1 VAPFVIVSVHRIRD
15 RRPRGHVVARAIGQ
29 VEPRRLAG
37 LQLPHRAGDA
47 EPGGVHGELGAGA
60 PPATVALGRY
70 RLDDETPHADG
81 VAGAGL
87 DEVAVTQPPECRS
100 RAPTT

>member
-1 VAPFVIVSVHRIRD
+1 
-15 RRPRGHVVARAIGQ
+15 
-29 VEPRRLAG
+29 
-37 LQLPHRAGDA
+37 
-47 EPGGVHGELGAGA
+47 VHGELGAGA
-60 PPATVALGRY
+60 PPATVMLGRY